1 MDIPG
6 VWKQKDRD
14 DKEGDE
20 EGETSNS
27 SSIAKKENIKAKEKL
42 KLVSLN
48 PLPPESL
55 VFRSSS
61 EREKS
66 SDPTTINDD
75 ETDSGASSNA
85 DVEDNL
91 EVNTNQCLSAQLN
104 SPLKV

>member
-6 VWKQKDRD
+6 GWKQKDGD

-27 SSIAKKENIKAKEKL
+27 SSIAKKENIKAKE

-66 SDPTTINDD
+66 SDPTTIN

-104 SPLKV
+104 TPLKV

>member
-1 MDIPG
+1 MG
-6 VWKQKDRD
+6 WKQRDRD
-14 DKEGDE
+14 DKEDNE

-42 KLVSLN
+42 VSLN

-55 VFRSSS
+55 IFRSSS

-91 EVNTNQCLSAQLN
+91 EVNTNQCLSAHLN
-104 SPLKV
+104 TPLKV